1 MRRKVDLA
9 VLSVLSMLAVVAM
22 AQARPAVVDYEIGS
36 EISYDKN
43 MEVPFHSLQAV
54 IRGAEQG
61 NKGES
66 YALCSGLQRQQE

>member
-1 MRRKVDLA
+1 MRRKVKLA
-9 VLSVLSMLAVVAM
+9 ALSLLSMLTAVVVV
-22 AQARPAVVDYEIGS
+22 QAGPAAVDYEIGS

-61 NKGES
+61 NKGKS
-66 YALCSGLQRQQE
+66 CRLLRSGCVL